1 MTAYDASADTP
12 DAAILPGEHLE
23 RLRTQVA
30 GSVVLPRDPDWD
42 DARRAWQL
50 LADQHPAAVVSAATE
65 QDVVATVAT
74 ARKLGLSVAPQSTGH
89 AATAIPSL
97 RDAILLRTRAL
108 DTIEIDTETERARVG
123 AGAVWSQV
131 VAAAAEH
138 GLAAVAGMAPSVGVT
153 GFTLGGGL
161 GWLARS
167 HGLAANS
174 IRALDVVDAHGR
186 SLHVDAARHADLF
199 WAARGG
205 VAPVV
210 VTGLE
215 LQLYPIDEIVAGGL
229 MWPLERAPEIVHAWR
244 DWALTLPDGVTS
256 LVRVLRYPPIP
267 EIPEFLRGRSFVAVE
282 AAIQADADAADRILQ
297 PLRALGPDL
306 DSVRPMS
313 PADLAGVH
321 GDPEQ
326 PSPAYGES
334 VLLRELTP
342 DALEAFLD
350 AALAPSS
357 TSLLSIELRHLGGML
372 TPGRTDGGAVASI
385 DGAGLVY
392 AVGIVPFPEAQG
404 PVRSAAAAVIE
415 RLAPYAADAAVKNF
429 TDTPAAAT
437 ALYGAAVERLRAV
450 VAAWDPERV
459 IRTGHP
465 LG

>member
-1 MTAYDASADTP
+1 MTAHDPASTP
-12 DAAILPGEHLE
+12 DAGILPGDHLE
-23 RLRTQVA
+23 RLRTRVT
-30 GSVVLPRDPDWD
+30 GTVVLPRDPDWD

-50 LADQHPAAVVSAATE
+50 LADQHPAAVVYAATE

-74 ARKLGLSVAPQSTGH
+74 ARKLGLSVAPQGTGH

-97 RDAILLRTRAL
+97 RDTILLRTRAL
-108 DTIEIDTETERARVG
+108 DTIEINPETERARVG

-131 VAAAAEH
+131 VGAAAEH

-153 GFTLGGGL
+153 GFTLGGGV

-229 MWPLERAPEIVHAWR
+229 MWPLERAPEIAHAWR
-244 DWALTLPDGVTS
+244 DWAQTLPDGVTS

-282 AAIQADADAADRILQ
+282 AAIQADADAADSLLQ
-297 PLRALGPDL
+297 PLRALGPEL

-313 PADLAGVH
+313 PADLASVH
-321 GDPEQ
+321 GDPDQ

-334 VLLRELTP
+334 VVLSELTP

-372 TPGRTDGGAVASI
+372 TPGRTGGGAVASI

-392 AVGIVPFPEAQG
+392 SVGIVPFPEALD

-415 RLAPYAADAAVKNF
+415 RLAPYAADAIVKNF
-429 TDTPAAAT
+429 TDTPEAAT

-465 LG
+465 LD

>member
-1 MTAYDASADTP
+1 MTAHDPASTP
-12 DAAILPGEHLE
+12 DAGILPGDHLE
-23 RLRTQVA
+23 RLRTRVT
-30 GSVVLPRDPDWD
+30 GTVVLPGDPDWD

-50 LADQHPAAVVSAATE
+50 LADQHPAAVVYAATE

-74 ARKLGLSVAPQSTGH
+74 ARKLGLSVAPQGTGH

-97 RDAILLRTRAL
+97 RDTILLRTRAL
-108 DTIEIDTETERARVG
+108 DTIEINPETERARVG

-131 VAAAAEH
+131 VGAAAEH

-153 GFTLGGGL
+153 GFTLGGGV

-229 MWPLERAPEIVHAWR
+229 MWPLERAPEIAHAWR
-244 DWALTLPDGVTS
+244 DWAQTLPDGVTS

-282 AAIQADADAADRILQ
+282 AAIQADADAADSLLQ
-297 PLRALGPDL
+297 PLRALGPEL

-313 PADLAGVH
+313 PADLASVH
-321 GDPEQ
+321 GDPDQ

-334 VLLRELTP
+334 VVLSELTP

-372 TPGRTDGGAVASI
+372 TPGRTGGGAVASI

-392 AVGIVPFPEAQG
+392 SVGIVPFPEAQG

-415 RLAPYAADAAVKNF
+415 RLAPYAADAVVKNF
-429 TDTPAAAT
+429 TDTPEAAT

-465 LG
+465 LD